1 MGRHNRWIKDPS
13 RAGEK
18 IVHRSFKQAR
28 QFLHQRSQRLKM
40 KAEKEARREARAA
53 RQAAEAQAALEA
65 IAAPELDFEEGIC
78 NISLCLWVI

>member
-1 MGRHNRWIKDPS
+1 
-13 RAGEK
+13 
-18 IVHRSFKQAR
+18 
-28 QFLHQRSQRLKM
+28 M